1 MRLLLAEDERS
12 LSRAVCAL
20 LEKNNYAVD
29 PVYDGQEALDYLESG
44 NYDALILD
52 VMMPKLDGFAVLR
65 QMRARG
71 DNTPV
76 IMLTARSD
84 VDDKVEGLDAGA
96 NDYLTKPFEIREL
109 LARIRAMT
117 RQTAQQQPD
126 SCLRYGNT
134 CLDCARFELSGP
146 EGSFKLSGKEFQM
159 MELFL
164 RNPRNLLSTEQLM
177 EKIWGF
183 DSDAEQ
189 NVVWVYLSYLRK
201 KLTAIGSDVQIKA
214 QRGVGYYLE
223 VAS

>member
-1 MRLLLAEDERS
+1 
-12 LSRAVCAL
+12 
-20 LEKNNYAVD
+20 
-29 PVYDGQEALDYLESG
+29 
-44 NYDALILD
+44 
-52 VMMPKLDGFAVLR
+52 
-65 QMRARG
+65 
-71 DNTPV
+71 
-76 IMLTARSD
+76 
-84 VDDKVEGLDAGA
+84 
-96 NDYLTKPFEIREL
+96 
-109 LARIRAMT
+109 MT